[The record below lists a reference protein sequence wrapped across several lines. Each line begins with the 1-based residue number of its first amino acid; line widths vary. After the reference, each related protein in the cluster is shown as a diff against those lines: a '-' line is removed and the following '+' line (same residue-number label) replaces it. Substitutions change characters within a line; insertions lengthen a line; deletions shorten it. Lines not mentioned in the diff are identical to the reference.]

1 MRQIPFFH
9 QRTDYYCG
17 PAIIQMVLGAYGI
30 RITQREAARLAKT
43 DKESGRATGKET
55 GTSTKNLLKTL
66 RDFGLRTEAH
76 NGRTI
81 KELKGAL
88 KTDLIV
94 IVCYTESK
102 EEWGHYAIV
111 KGFRTRTIMFI
122 DPDAHTAHTPM
133 KLREF
138 KKRWQDPLH
147 TKSKQ
152 WAAFI
157 DGPAKKSKKG
167 S

>member
-1 MRQIPFFH
+1 
-9 QRTDYYCG
+9 
-17 PAIIQMVLGAYGI
+17 MVLGAYGI